1 MKISKNKLISLDKF
15 IDKALYNKKIG
26 YYMNRDPFG
35 KNGDFITA
43 PNISILFS
51 EMISVWCIAFWES
64 LGSPKKINIVE
75 LGSGNGEM
83 MRQMIKVF
91 ERFNSFKKSCNYY
104 ILEKSHFLKKIQRK
118 KLANYNVKWIDS
130 LNKLNNGPNV
140 FLANEFFDALPIKQF
155 IKKNNKWFEKKIK
168 TISKN
173 NFEMVETITNIQNL
187 EKKIGINL
195 SNNQKIIEFSPL
207 TYKYLN
213 IISKKINSFHG
224 GLLIIDYG
232 YLEKKMKNSLQSV
245 YKHKFNQILENF
257 ARSDITY
264 NISFHLLKKITK
276 KLNLKVAGLA
286 TQKDF
291 LTKLGIVQR
300 AEIIS
305 KNLQF
310 SKKADIYYRLK
321 RLIDNKFM
329 GELFKVMFITK
340 KNNKFKLGFKN

>member
-1 MKISKNKLISLDKF
+1 
-15 IDKALYNKKIG
+15 
-26 YYMNRDPFG
+26 MNRNPFG

-51 EMISVWCIAFWES
+51 EMISVWCIAFWKN
-64 LGSPKKINIVE
+64 LGKPKKINIVE

-83 MRQMIKVF
+83 MSQMIKVF
-91 ERFNSFKKSCNYY
+91 ERFSNFKKSCNYY
-104 ILEKSHFLKKIQRK
+104 ILEKSHFLKKIQKK
-118 KLANYNVKWIDS
+118 KLTGCNVKWIDS
-130 LNKLNNGPNV
+130 LNKLNSGPNI

-155 IKKNNKWFEKKIK
+155 IKKNNRWFEKKIK
-168 TISKN
+168 TVSKN
-173 NFEMVETITNIQNL
+173 NFELVDTITNIQDL

-213 IISKKINSFHG
+213 IISNKVNSFQG

-245 YKHKFNQILENF
+245 YKHKFNLFFENI
-257 ARSDITY
+257 AKSDITY
-264 NISFHLLKKITK
+264 NISFYLLKKITK
-276 KLNLKVAGLA
+276 KFNLKVAGLA

-291 LTKLGIVQR
+291 LTKLGISQR

-305 KNLQF
+305 KNLLF
-310 SKKADIYYRLK
+310 SKKANIYYRLK

-329 GELFKVMFITK
+329 GELFKVMFITT

>member
-1 MKISKNKLISLDKF
+1 MIQLQIFKIWK
-15 IDKALYNKKIG
+15 
-26 YYMNRDPFG
+26 
-35 KNGDFITA
+35 
-43 PNISILFS
+43 
-51 EMISVWCIAFWES
+51 
-64 LGSPKKINIVE
+64 
-75 LGSGNGEM
+75 
-83 MRQMIKVF
+83 
-91 ERFNSFKKSCNYY
+91 
-104 ILEKSHFLKKIQRK
+104 
-118 KLANYNVKWIDS
+118 
-130 LNKLNNGPNV
+130 
-140 FLANEFFDALPIKQF
+140 
-155 IKKNNKWFEKKIK
+155 
-168 TISKN
+168 
-173 NFEMVETITNIQNL
+173 
-187 EKKIGINL
+187 KKIGINL

-232 YLEKKMKNSLQSV
+232 YIEKKMKNSLQSV
-245 YKHKFNQILENF
+245 YKHKFNQVLENF
-257 ARSDITY
+257 GKSDITH

-310 SKKADIYYRLK
+310 SKKANIYYRLK

-329 GELFKVMFITK
+329 GNLFKVMLVTK
-340 KNNKFKLGFKN
+340 KNNKFNLGF

>member
-1 MKISKNKLISLDKF
+1 
-15 IDKALYNKKIG
+15 
-26 YYMNRDPFG
+26 MNRNPFG

-51 EMISVWCIAFWES
+51 EMISVWCIAFWKN
-64 LGSPKKINIVE
+64 LGKPKKINIVE

-83 MRQMIKVF
+83 MSQMIKVF
-91 ERFNSFKKSCNYY
+91 ERFSNFKKSCNYY
-104 ILEKSHFLKKIQRK
+104 ILEKSHFLKKIQKK
-118 KLANYNVKWIDS
+118 KLTGCNVKWIDS
-130 LNKLNNGPNV
+130 LNKLNSGPNI

-155 IKKNNKWFEKKIK
+155 IKKNNRWFEKKIK
-168 TISKN
+168 TVSKN
-173 NFEMVETITNIQNL
+173 NFELVDTITNIQDL

-213 IISKKINSFHG
+213 IISNKVNSFQG

-245 YKHKFNQILENF
+245 YKHKFNLFFENI
-257 ARSDITY
+257 AKSDITY
-264 NISFHLLKKITK
+264 NISFYLLKKITK
-276 KLNLKVAGLA
+276 KFNLKVAGLA

-291 LTKLGIVQR
+291 LTKLGITQR

-305 KNLQF
+305 KNLLF
-310 SKKADIYYRLK
+310 SKKANIYYRLK

-329 GELFKVMFITK
+329 GELFKVMFITT

>member
-1 MKISKNKLISLDKF
+1 
-15 IDKALYNKKIG
+15 
-26 YYMNRDPFG
+26 
-35 KNGDFITA
+35 
-43 PNISILFS
+43 
-51 EMISVWCIAFWES
+51 
-64 LGSPKKINIVE
+64 
-75 LGSGNGEM
+75 
-83 MRQMIKVF
+83 MIKVF
-91 ERFNSFKKSCNYY
+91 ERFNKFKTFSNYF
-104 ILEKSHFLKKIQRK
+104 ILEKSQFLKKIQKK
-118 KLANYNVKWIDS
+118 KLQTNKITW
-130 LNKLNNGPNV
+130 LNSINKIKNGPNI
-140 FLANEFFDALPIKQF
+140 FLANEFFDALPVKQF

-168 TISKN
+168 KINKN
-173 NFEMVETITNIQNL
+173 NFELIDTITNIQNL

-232 YLEKKMKNSLQSV
+232 YIEKKMKNSLQSV